1 MAGSAR
7 RSMGEANGVDG
18 AGETCSFGRWSK
30 MILLIDGY
38 NVLHAVGRGRN
49 AGGSTRNRFIELVAV
64 YARARGHEAVI
75 IFDGGSSPYPQ
86 ESVVDGVTVV
96 ESGYR
101 QSADDLLRKK
111 LADYPPETVIVASSD
126 RAITDDA
133 ESRGIVSIDADAF
146 YHRLVDVVC
155 DKSATP
161 RIPTAKERAV
171 RFHREGEGD
180 EGLVDDLLNE
190 LMEKA
195 SAHVRPK
202 KSDIDDQE
210 PRPTRG
216 RKKSKAERRLERVIK
231 KL

>member
-1 MAGSAR
+1 
-7 RSMGEANGVDG
+7 
-18 AGETCSFGRWSK
+18 

-38 NVLHAVGRGRN
+38 NVLHAVAQGHDKN
-49 AGGSTRNRFIELVAV
+49 NRSRDRFVELVAA
-64 YARARGHEAVI
+64 YAHARGHEAI
-75 IFDGGSSPYPQ
+75 LFFDGGTSPYPQ

-101 QSADDLLRKK
+101 LSADDLLRQK
-111 LADYPPETVIVASSD
+111 LTDYPPETVIVASSD

-133 ESRGIVSIDADAF
+133 AAHGIVSIDADAF
-146 YHRLVDVVC
+146 YYRMVDVLC

-161 RIPTAKERAV
+161 RIPTSRERAT
-171 RFHREGEGD
+171 RLHRAGED
-180 EGLVDDLLNE
+180 TLVDL

-202 KSDIDDQE
+202 KIDLEEEFAREKGQK
-210 PRPTRG
+210 RG
-216 RKKSKAERRLERVIK
+216 HKKSKAEKRLERVIK